1 MHCHVQ
7 MALWITSLTSSQQ
20 TCCGV
25 TFSAACLLPPRS
37 AGSVQVVAD
46 IATAIEGSVEKGI
59 AHWDLKPN
67 NVGHIDKR
75 GLLYDFSAGKV
86 SAEVSRPCLLAS
98 TSE

>member
-46 IATAIEGSVEKGI
+46 IATA
-59 AHWDLKPN
+59 

-86 SAEVSRPCLLAS
+86 SAEVTRPCLLAS